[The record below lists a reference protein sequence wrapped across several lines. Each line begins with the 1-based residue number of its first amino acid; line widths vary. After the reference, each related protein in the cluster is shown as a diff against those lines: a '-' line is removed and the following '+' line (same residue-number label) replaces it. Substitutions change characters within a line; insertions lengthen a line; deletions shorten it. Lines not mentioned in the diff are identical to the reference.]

1 MTQKFVLTLCL
12 HVKQSTLRFDMFMTP
27 QCAPHFIG
35 KHMNTCCDMPTGMF
49 GSIAGLKLA
58 QTDLACAVSSSMLEH
73 RFASTSL
80 DFNIPNTFL

>member
-1 MTQKFVLTLCL
+1 
-12 HVKQSTLRFDMFMTP
+12 MFITP